1 MKIFALELSQ
11 EMKGSYK
18 GTLEIKA
25 KTKKEAIEK
34 LGRMSNT
41 DIDEAVDWEHG
52 DEYYGELNTIQL
64 IKTTEI

>member
-11 EMKGSYK
+11 ELRGTYI

-25 KTKKEAIEK
+25 NTRKEAIEK

-41 DIDEAVDWEHG
+41 EIDEAVEWDHA

>member
-18 GTLEIKA
+18 GILEIKA
-25 KTKKEAIEK
+25 ESRKEAIEK

-41 DIDEAVDWEHG
+41 EVDELTEWEHD
-52 DEYYGELNTIQL
+52 DEYYGDIETIKL
-64 IKTTEI
+64 IKTTEV